1 MVRTGKVVEAKRGMM
16 KVCFDR
22 PEACQHCN
30 ACAGQKHHTLAK
42 IPGDA
47 PVGSF
52 VDVEMPQGQVLK
64 ASLLAYVVP
73 MILLIAG
80 IAVGLTV
87 LKNEVA
93 AALLGVGMMVLS
105 YLLLKLMEKR
115 LGKDPAWR
123 PRVIA
128 VREEGENRNGNE
140 VNAGE
145 L

>member
-1 MVRTGKVVEAKRGMM
+1 MVRTGKVVDARRGML
-16 KVCFDR
+16 KVCFER

-30 ACAGQKHHTLAK
+30 ACSGQKHHTLTK

-64 ASLLAYVVP
+64 ASLLAYAVP
-73 MILLIAG
+73 AVLLIAG

-87 LKNEVA
+87 LKNEAA
-93 AALLGVGMMVLS
+93 AALLGVGMMGAS
-105 YLLLKLMEKR
+105 YLLLRFLEKR
-115 LGKDPAWR
+115 LGRDPKWR

-128 VREEGENRNGNE
+128 VREEGEKQDGNDIHT
-140 VNAGE
+140 GE

>member
-1 MVRTGKVVEAKRGMM
+1 MIRTGKVVEAKHGIL

-30 ACAGQKHHTLAK
+30 ACTGQKHHTLAK
-42 IPGDA
+42 IPGNA

-73 MILLIAG
+73 AVLLIAG
-80 IAVGLTV
+80 IAVGLEG
-87 LKNEVA
+87 LHSEAA
-93 AALLGVGMMVLS
+93 AALLGVGMMALS

-128 VREEGENRNGNE
+128 VREEGENQDGNE
-140 VNAGE
+140 VHAGE